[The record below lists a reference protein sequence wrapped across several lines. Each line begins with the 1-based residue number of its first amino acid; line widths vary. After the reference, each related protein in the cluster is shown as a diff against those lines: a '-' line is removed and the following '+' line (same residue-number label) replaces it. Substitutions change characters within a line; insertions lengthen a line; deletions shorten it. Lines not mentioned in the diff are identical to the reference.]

1 MRIISGIHRSRIIK
15 MVPSEETRETSD
27 KVRGAIFNSLGDRV
41 ESACVLDLFAGSG
54 AYGLE
59 AISRGAKKCMFNDS
73 KLHAIN
79 TILENIKNL
88 KVEVQSEVLKLD
100 YQKAVEKIKKE
111 NHKFDIIFLDPPYK
125 KVDLESLINELFNVL
140 NDDSIVI
147 VETHKDVELV
157 IEKLQGFNIRE
168 PKVYGIKKVY
178 FIEKI

>member
-27 KVRGAIFNSLGDRV
+27 KVRGAIFNSLGDQV
-41 ESACVLDLFAGSG
+41 QDAYVLDLFAGSG

-88 KVEVQSEVLKLD
+88 KVESQSEVLKLD
-100 YQKAVEKIKKE
+100 YLKAVEKLIKE
-111 NHKFDIIFLDPPYK
+111 EHKFDIIFLDPPYK
-125 KVDLESLINELFNVL
+125 KVDLESLIMNLLNVL
-140 NDDSIVI
+140 NEEATII
-147 VETHKDVELV
+147 VETHKDVSLQV
-157 IEKLQGFNIRE
+157 NKLIGFKIRE

-178 FIEKI
+178 F

>member
-1 MRIISGIHRSRIIK
+1 

-27 KVRGAIFNSLGDRV
+27 KVRGAIFNSLGDQV
-41 ESACVLDLFAGSG
+41 QDAYVLDLFAGSG

-88 KVEVQSEVLKLD
+88 KVESQSEVLKLD
-100 YQKAVEKIKKE
+100 YLKAVEKLIKE
-111 NHKFDIIFLDPPYK
+111 EHKFDIIFLDPPYK
-125 KVDLESLINELFNVL
+125 KVDLESLIMNLLNVL
-140 NDDSIVI
+140 NEEATII
-147 VETHKDVELV
+147 VETHKDVSLQV
-157 IEKLQGFNIRE
+157 NKLIGFKIRE